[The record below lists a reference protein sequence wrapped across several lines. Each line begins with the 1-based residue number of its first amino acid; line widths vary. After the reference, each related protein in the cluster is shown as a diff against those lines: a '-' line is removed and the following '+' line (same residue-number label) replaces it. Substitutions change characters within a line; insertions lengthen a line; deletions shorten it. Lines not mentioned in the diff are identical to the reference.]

1 MFVYNIYIIIYVF
14 IEDYITLT
22 IIILKF
28 YKVSRGTD
36 ESCKF
41 SHITYI
47 TIILADS
54 SICWYHIFQYLTSW
68 ECNIQN
74 KLILWI

>member
-54 SICWYHIFQYLTSW
+54 SIC
-68 ECNIQN
+68 
-74 KLILWI
+74 